1 MRRSGPKPGMEVIMT
16 KLVYKLTDYHS
27 VIAYK
32 VMTEDE
38 KEARN
43 WNFRF
48 LGIAKK
54 WIAA

>member
-1 MRRSGPKPGMEVIMT
+1 MT
-16 KLVYKLTDYHS
+16 KRVYKLTDYHS

-38 KEARN
+38 KESRN